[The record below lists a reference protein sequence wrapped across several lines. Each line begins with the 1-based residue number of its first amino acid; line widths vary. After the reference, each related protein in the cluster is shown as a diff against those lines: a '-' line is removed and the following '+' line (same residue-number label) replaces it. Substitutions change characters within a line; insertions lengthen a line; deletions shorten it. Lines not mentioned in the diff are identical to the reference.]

1 MPNPSLHRTPRRP
14 HAWAW
19 FLLLSQVAVV
29 AVWWRHGWQ
38 LGLAAMLASH
48 ALVLWGT
55 MRPDSR
61 LFSPVLRRLP
71 VDDRRLWL
79 TIDDGP
85 SDDTRP
91 MLDLLDA
98 HAAKATFFVVGERA
112 QARPE
117 LLREI
122 VRRGHGLGNHS
133 TTHPQAWFWALSPRR
148 MREEISR
155 AQARLRELSGVTPRW
170 FRAVVGMANPFV
182 AAVLRDEG
190 LARVAW
196 SARGFDGVR
205 SDPSAWWR
213 ASSDSCS
220 PARSCCCTKARRH
233 GRNVETLALLL
244 QRLDALGYRSVL
256 PEELEAEPCRS
267 GRRGSDVSR
276 DRAHELVATY
286 VAPTGLAGS
295 RLRRHDPPVV
305 ERRPV
310 HTAA

>member
-1 MPNPSLHRTPRRP
+1 MPSPSLHRTPRHP
-14 HAWAW
+14 HVWAW
-19 FLLLSQVAVV
+19 CLLLSQLAVV
-29 AVWWRHGWQ
+29 VLWWRHGWQ
-38 LGLAAMLASH
+38 VGLPAMLASH

-55 MRPDSR
+55 LVPDSR

-71 VDDRRLWL
+71 VDDLRAWL

-85 SDDTRP
+85 SDDTLP

-98 HAAKATFFVVGERA
+98 HAAKATFFVVGDRA

-122 VRRGHGLGNHS
+122 LRRGHGLGNHS

-155 AQARLRELSGVTPRW
+155 AQNRLRELSGVAPRW

-182 AAVLRDEG
+182 AAALRDEG

-205 SDPSAWWR
+205 SDPQGVV
-213 ASSDSCS
+213 
-220 PARSCCCTKARRH
+220 ARIERQLQPGAIVLLHEGAKH

-244 QRLDALGYRSVL
+244 QRLDALGYRCVL
-256 PEELEAEPCRS
+256 PEALEES
-267 GRRGSDVSR
+267 
-276 DRAHELVATY
+276 
-286 VAPTGLAGS
+286 APVG
-295 RLRRHDPPVV
+295 
-305 ERRPV
+305 
-310 HTAA
+310 AASAASS

>member
-1 MPNPSLHRTPRRP
+1 MPSPSLHRTPRHP
-14 HAWAW
+14 HACTWY
-19 FLLLSQVAVV
+19 LLLSQVAVV
-29 AVWWRHGWQ
+29 ALWWRYGWQ
-38 LGLAAMLASH
+38 LGLPAMLASH

-55 MRPDSR
+55 LVPDSG

-71 VDDRRLWL
+71 IADRRAWL

-91 MLDLLDA
+91 RLDLLDA

-155 AQARLRELSGVTPRW
+155 AQARLSELSGVAPRW

-205 SDPSAWWR
+205 SDPQR
-213 ASSDSCS
+213 VV
-220 PARSCCCTKARRH
+220 ARIEGQLQPGAIVLLHEGAKH

-244 QRLDALGYRSVL
+244 QRLDALGYCSVL
-256 PEELEAEPCRS
+256 PEELEAS
-267 GRRGSDVSR
+267 T
-276 DRAHELVATY
+276 EL
-286 VAPTGLAGS
+286 
-295 RLRRHDPPVV
+295 
-305 ERRPV
+305 
-310 HTAA
+310 